1 MKMTDEK
8 LLEIYQDACQDG
20 ADHKQIVIKLAET
33 NECDVWEMATHL
45 KEIGADIKLNQFSKF
60 NPKRG
65 GVKEDGG
72 RIEYLK
78 TIIKRQDEEIRRL
91 SAEINELRTAP
102 EAATE
107 AAPER
112 DEETELLLN
121 EYRDKIAHLEQELVK
136 QPETRYINMS
146 DIINRFCGDLCGVS
160 AYLTGRIIET
170 LYRWRFAGEG
180 DQLLLVPGLIDE
192 LANLIFDKTE
202 ETT

>member
-1 MKMTDEK
+1 MMMTDEK
-8 LLEIYQDACQDG
+8 LLKIYQDACQDG
-20 ADHKQIVIKLAET
+20 TDHKQIVIKLADA
-33 NECDVWEMATHL
+33 NECGVWEMATHL
-45 KEIGADIKLNQFSKF
+45 KEIGADIRLNQFSKF

-91 SAEINELRTAP
+91 SAEINELRAAP
-102 EAATE
+102 EAAE
-107 AAPER
+107 PPER
-112 DEETELLLN
+112 EEETELLLN
-121 EYRDKIAHLEQELVK
+121 EYRDRIANLEQELVAK

-146 DIINRFCGDLCGVS
+146 DIINRFCGDLYGVS
-160 AYLTGRIIET
+160 AYLTGRIIEM